1 MKNNELFQK
10 AQSARYL
17 ALELAHNANESHSGG
32 AMSMADVLITLY
44 ANYLNN
50 TPQTQNEVNRDR
62 FILSKGHCCSL
73 YYAILAE
80 MGFFTKQEL
89 LDNFAKNGTHFFAH
103 ASHTLPGVELST
115 GSLGHGLPVS
125 CGLALG
131 SKRSGLGFDVYC
143 IVMEKWM
150 KVVIGKLL

>member
-89 LDNFAKNGTHFFAH
+89 LDNFAKME
-103 ASHTLPGVELST
+103 PI
-115 GSLGHGLPVS
+115 SLLMHPTPFLV
-125 CGLALG
+125 
-131 SKRSGLGFDVYC
+131 
-143 IVMEKWM
+143 
-150 KVVIGKLL
+150 